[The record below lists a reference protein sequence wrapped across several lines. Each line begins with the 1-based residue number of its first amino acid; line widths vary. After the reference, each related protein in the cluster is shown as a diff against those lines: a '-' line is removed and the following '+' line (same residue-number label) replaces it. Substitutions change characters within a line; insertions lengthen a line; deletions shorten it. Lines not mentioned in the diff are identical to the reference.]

1 MDSMVENQIQYRADF
16 MINEGKIEEFK
27 KLIQDISKLVETN
40 EPYTTNY
47 QFYLNKVETKCIVTE
62 TYASSEA
69 ALAHAKGVA
78 LQTILPKILSV
89 AKMTR
94 IDVYGNP
101 SEELQK
107 ALTSIGAQTYNF
119 FVGFSR

>member
-1 MDSMVENQIQYRADF
+1 MKHMHS
-16 MINEGKIEEFK
+16 
-27 KLIQDISKLVETN
+27 ET
-40 EPYTTNY
+40 
-47 QFYLNKVETKCIVTE
+47 
-62 TYASSEA
+62 
-69 ALAHAKGVA
+69 ALAHTKGVA
-78 LQTILPKILSV
+78 LQEILTKILRV

-107 ALTSIGAQTYNF
+107 VLTDGTQTYNF

>member
-1 MDSMVENQIQYRADF
+1 MAKTHERGQIHIRADF
-16 MINEGKIEEFK
+16 MIEEGKIVEFK
-27 KLIQDISKLVETN
+27 KLIQDISKLVEN
-40 EPYTTNY
+40 EPDTIRY
-47 QFYLNKVETKCIVTE
+47 QFYLNKGETNCVVNE
-62 TYASSEA
+62 TYANSET
-69 ALAHAKGVA
+69 ALAHTKGVA
-78 LQTILPKILSV
+78 LQAILPKILRL

-107 ALTSIGAQTYNF
+107 VLTGDAQIYNF

>member
-1 MDSMVENQIQYRADF
+1 MVEKQIHMMVDF
-16 MINEGKIEEFK
+16 MIEDGKIEEFK
-27 KLIQDISKLVETN
+27 KLIQDLSKLVETN
-40 EPYTTNY
+40 EPNTTNY
-47 QFYLNKVETKCIVTE
+47 QFYVNKDETKCIVTE
-62 TYASSEA
+62 TYSSSEA
-69 ALAHAKGVA
+69 ALAHTKGA

-107 ALTSIGAQTYNF
+107 AITGRNAQTYNF
-119 FVGFSR
+119 FVWFSR

>member
-1 MDSMVENQIQYRADF
+1 MAETHDRGQIHIKADF
-16 MINEGKIEEFK
+16 MIEEGKIEEFK
-27 KLIQDISKLVETN
+27 KLIQDISKLVEN
-40 EPYTTNY
+40 EPNTIRY
-47 QFYLNKVETKCIVTE
+47 QFYLNKGETSCVVNE
-62 TYASSEA
+62 TYANSEA
-69 ALAHAKGVA
+69 ALAHTKGVA
-78 LQTILPKILSV
+78 LQEILPKILRV

-107 ALTSIGAQTYNF
+107 VLTGDAQIYNF

>member
-1 MDSMVENQIQYRADF
+1 MVENQIHMRADF
-16 MINEGKIEEFK
+16 KIEEGKIEEFK
-27 KLIQDISKLVETN
+27 KLIQNISKLVETN
-40 EPYTTNY
+40 EPDTTNY
-47 QFYLNKVETKCIVTE
+47 QFYLNKAETKCIVTE

-69 ALAHAKGVA
+69 ALAHTKGVA

-101 SEELQK
+101 SEELEK
-107 ALTSIGAQTYNF
+107 VITGHDAQTYNF
-119 FVGFSR
+119 YVGFIR